1 MVRWRNQMEAFFALL
16 ILYEVNPSV
25 TSGFPS
31 QRPVTWSFDVFY
43 DLRLNKRLSKPPKRR
58 WFETPLRSLWRYCY
72 RLTVPVIIQTNLTSC
87 ALNVYFSV
95 RPKLSNQIGTNRSHG
110 SEWAVDITSL
120 STVNLLVA
128 FMTITR
134 SYFLDNAHN
143 TNESEP
149 AAVKPC
155 YCLVR

>member
-1 MVRWRNQMEAFFALL
+1 MAWWRNQMEAFSALL
-16 ILYEVNPSV
+16 ILYEGNPSV

-31 QRPVTWSFDVFY
+31 QRPVTRSFDVFY

-58 WFETPLRSLWRYCY
+58 WFETPLRSLWRYCNG
-72 RLTVPVIIQTNLTSC
+72 LNVPIIIQTNLTSC

-95 RPKLSNQIGTNRSHG
+95 RPKLSNKIGTNRSHG
-110 SEWAVDITSL
+110 SGWDVDITSL
-120 STVNLLVA
+120 LTVNLLVA
-128 FMTITR
+128 YMTVTR

-143 TNESEP
+143 INESEP

-155 YCLVR
+155 YCLVH